1 MTGIYSW
8 RSFWFFWLGGLAV
21 FSYLVITGGTLMTD
35 VAPGG
40 ILDHQSAAT
49 AQRVNEIQQ
58 SWIAQG
64 LLNQAR
70 WSMIGDLVFIG
81 LYMSG
86 GIIGGRL
93 IWQNARS
100 PSLKKLGLAIILIYF
115 VFGMS
120 DYIETI
126 SQITQLIQN
135 EGSDLLAGIAATARP
150 VKILTW
156 IAGTLFMV
164 IALIWRRAERRS

>member
-1 MTGIYSW
+1 MTGLYSW
-8 RSFWFFWLGGLAV
+8 RSFWFFWLGGLVV
-21 FSYLVITGGTLMTD
+21 FSGLVATGGILMTE

-49 AQRVNEIQQ
+49 AARVDAIQQ
-58 SWIAQG
+58 SWVAQG
-64 LLNQAR
+64 LLNEAR

-93 IWQNARS
+93 IWQEARS

-115 VFGMS
+115 VFGVS

-135 EGSDLLAGIAATARP
+135 TGSDLLAGTAATARP

-156 IAGTLFMV
+156 ITGTLLMLV
-164 IALIWRRAERRS
+164 ALIWRRAERRP

>member
-1 MTGIYSW
+1 MTGIFSW
-8 RSFWFFWLGGLAV
+8 RSFWFFWLGGLIV
-21 FSYLVITGGTLMTD
+21 FSILVATGSSLMTE
-35 VAPGG
+35 VAPSG

-49 AQRVNEIQQ
+49 ADRVNEIQQ
-58 SWIAQG
+58 SWTSLG
-64 LLNQAR
+64 LLNEAR

-93 IWQNARS
+93 IWQEARS

-115 VFGMS
+115 VFGLS

-126 SQITQLIQN
+126 SQITQLIRN
-135 EGSDLLAGIAATARP
+135 AGSDLLAGTAATARP
-150 VKILTW
+150 IKIVTW
-156 IAGTLFMV
+156 IAGTLLMV
-164 IALIWRRAERRS
+164 VALIWRRSERHS